1 MIDLN
6 FAVFSDFE
14 NIAIGARDAHFD
26 EFDIKLIMDRLLD
39 KGRILHKIAYADWV
53 RYASHRRGMH
63 EEGFTLVEVPHVRYS
78 GKNSADIQLVVDAL
92 DLCYTRPHISAFAIL
107 SGDSDFSPLVRK
119 LRQNNKLVIGVG
131 VKNSTSDLLISDC
144 DEFIYYDDLVR
155 KEKKRGRGRGGRSRG
170 GGGERSSRKT
180 GENPPVE
187 TSSGTPGAAS
197 AAGAA
202 DSDADAKDK
211 LGEPAKAVALVLE
224 TAEALFSERG
234 SGIWGSMVK
243 QTLRR
248 KRPNF
253 NESYYGFATFSALL
267 ERCQEEGLLNLTKDD
282 RSGGYILVDF
292 GPNA

>member
-1 MIDLN
+1 MTEVN
-6 FAVFSDFE
+6 FAVFCDFE
-14 NIAIGARDAHFD
+14 NIAIGARDARFD
-26 EFDIKLIMDRLLD
+26 DFDIKLIMDRLLD
-39 KGRILHKIAYADWV
+39 KGRILHKVAYADWE
-53 RYASHRRGMH
+53 RYASFRRGMH
-63 EEGFTLVEVPHVRYS
+63 EEGFTLIEVPHVRYS

-92 DLCYTRPHISAFAIL
+92 DLCYTRPHVSAFAIL

-119 LRQNNKLVIGVG
+119 LRQNNKMVIAVG

-155 KEKKRGRGRGGRSRG
+155 REKKRGRSKPR
-170 GGGERSSRKT
+170 ERTAKASVEASQPAGPDAPKT
-180 GENPPVE
+180 E
-187 TSSGTPGAAS
+187 
-197 AAGAA
+197 
-202 DSDADAKDK
+202 DAEPKDK
-211 LGEPAKAVALVLE
+211 LGDPAKAVALALE

-253 NESYYGFATFSALL
+253 DESYYGFQTFSGLL
-267 ERCQEEGLLNLTKDD
+267 ERCQEEGLLNLKKDD

>member
-1 MIDLN
+1 MTELN

-39 KGRILHKIAYADWV
+39 KGRILQKVAYADWE

-92 DLCYTRPHISAFAIL
+92 DLCYTRRHISAFAIL

-155 KEKKRGRGRGGRSRG
+155 RDKKRGRSTRRRDRGGA
-170 GGGERSSRKT
+170 RKT
-180 GENPPVE
+180 GENPPVQ
-187 TSSGTPGAAS
+187 GATEE
-197 AAGAA
+197 AAEPEV
-202 DSDADAKDK
+202 KEK
-211 LGEPAKAVALVLE
+211 LGEPEKAVALVLE

-253 NESYYGFATFSALL
+253 DESYYGFATFSSLL